1 MATIADKLKATMAQH
16 NANVAKANTLNGITS
31 GNVSKNKTGS
41 SALDV
46 YNGYQSVA
54 GSTRRDF
61 AGNIQPYISAAAYS
75 QAQADAFNAEQAQ
88 INRDWQMSMSSTAHQ
103 REVADL
109 KAAGL
114 NPIISAYGQ
123 GASTGSGATAS
134 STNQLTGV
142 LGNMAMSAL
151 NAVSSLSQAQLA
163 NATQS
168 LTAQKAADASKYVAN
183 VNAQT
188 QVYVTKLNN
197 MNALTVARIAGEY
210 NLKSTQVSAYASQYA
225 AELANAASIYASNK
239 SYQATMDS
247 KPVESLVKETRDTLG
262 LSVDKAK
269 DVVSD
274 VVKWLVP
281 TVKNTASNVYNF
293 VMQDR

>member
-1 MATIADKLKATMAQH
+1 MATIADKLKATMAAH
-16 NANVAKANTLNGITS
+16 NANVARANTLNGNTS
-31 GNVSKNKTGS
+31 GTSGKKTGS

-46 YNGYQSVA
+46 YNNYQSVA

-61 AGNIQPYISAAAYS
+61 AGNIEPYITAAAYS

-123 GASTGSGATAS
+123 GASTGSGSAAS

-151 NAVSSLSQAQLA
+151 NAVSNLSQAQLA

-168 LTAQKAADASKYVAN
+168 LTAQKAADASKYAAN
-183 VNAQT
+183 LNAQT

-197 MNALTVARIAGEY
+197 MNAQTIARISGEY

-239 SYQATMDS
+239 SYEATMDS
-247 KPVESLVKETRDTLG
+247 KPVQSLIKETRDTLG
-262 LSVDKAK
+262 LSVENAK
-269 DVVSD
+269 GVVQKVID
-274 VVKWLVP
+274 WLKP
-281 TVKNTASNVYNF
+281 GQAY
-293 VMQDR
+293 